1 MPKLLTGVDRAAF
14 VAALV
19 HRLRT
24 RGVDVGM
31 TSATAFTEALAVV
44 PPVRVRDLYW
54 SARITLVS
62 RQEDLA
68 LFDRVFDAAFADA
81 VLAVD
86 PNARRTG
93 TTELPERPADALTPV
108 TGDRDEEG
116 TGSTLPWHTLPRH
129 VDGTEDDN
137 PVVLPELLPS
147 AVARIADTPLD
158 ELDGRQLAVLGR
170 WLERSAH
177 EWPTRRSRRLG
188 VGAAGSRIALRA
200 TMAASRRT
208 GGEAFA
214 LRRLEAVRR
223 PLPVTLLCDVSQSM
237 QSHST
242 AYLHLMRAFAE
253 PAGRDVRVLDLADP
267 ADPGAPAGVTHDRH
281 RPGQRAGRRPVRRH
295 APGRLPQGA
304 PRVPAR
310 TRHPWRRAGD
320 RLRRLGQRPARA
332 ARGHDGPR
340 VPPGAPGGLA
350 QPPRRGAGLRAA
362 GRLDGGGAAVLRRLP
377 ARAHGPGA
385 ARGVGG
391 GPRP

>member
-1 MPKLLTGVDRAAF
+1 MPTLLAGVDRAAF

-19 HRLRT
+19 HRLRA

-68 LFDRVFDAAFADA
+68 AFDRVFDAAFADA

-93 TTELPERPADALTPV
+93 TTELPERPSDALAPV

-158 ELDGRQLAVLGR
+158 ELDGRELAVLGR

-208 GGEAFA
+208 GGEAFDA
-214 LRRLEAVRR
+214 APPRGRTAPTAGDAAVRR
-223 PLPVTLLCDVSQSM
+223 EPVDAEPLDGLPAPDARV
-237 QSHST
+237 
-242 AYLHLMRAFAE
+242 RAE

-267 ADPGAPAGVTHDRH
+267 AHPGAPAGLALGRH

-295 APGRLPQGA
+295 APGRLP
-304 PRVPAR
+304 
-310 TRHPWRRAGD
+310 AGSSS
-320 RLRRLGQRPARA
+320 
-332 ARGHDGPR
+332 
-340 VPPGAPGGLA
+340 
-350 QPPRRGAGLRAA
+350 RRGTPTASAA
-362 GRLDGGGAAVLRRLP
+362 AYW
-377 ARAHGPGA
+377 
-385 ARGVGG
+385 
-391 GPRP
+391 